1 MKSAL
6 LATASLVFL
15 LAACS
20 ETSDRADS
28 GEAEPV
34 PVVATAP
41 VYPMSPFAR
50 AEMQRINMAGV
61 SQLVDAPTAIPAA
74 EITPDPEPAAEAAA
88 AETATTPTPAPAAT
102 AAAARYNV
110 MMART
115 QVLLD
120 RAHFSPGVIDG
131 FNGQNVRK
139 AVMAY
144 QEARGITRTGR
155 VDDALLARLAADDP
169 AEAVVAYSITAAD
182 VAGPFADVP
191 SGDLEAMSRLERLSY
206 ETVEEALAEKF
217 HMDVDFLRTLNPGVD
232 FSRAG
237 QQILVANAGGDL
249 DVQVASIE
257 VDKPNRAVR
266 AYDAERRLIAFY
278 PASIGSSDAPAP
290 SGQFTI
296 DAVAFDPTYNYDPSR
311 LPTFGQRD
319 HGQLTIAAGPN
330 SPVGSVWIDLSA
342 DTYGIHGSPE
352 PNRIGRSESHGCI
365 RLTNWDAVELGRAVS
380 RGITVTFLEQSRS
393 A

>member
-6 LATASLVFL
+6 LASVSLVLL
-15 LAACS
+15 LAACGQY
-20 ETSDRADS
+20 TQQADS
-28 GEAEPV
+28 AEAQPV
-34 PVVATAP
+34 PVVAAAP
-41 VYPMSPFAR
+41 AYPMSLFTR
-50 AEMQRINMAGV
+50 AEMQRINTAGIA
-61 SQLVDAPTAIPAA
+61 QLVDAPTAIPAA
-74 EITPDPEPAAEAAA
+74 EIASDPETETSAQPAATPAAEPAA
-88 AETATTPTPAPAAT
+88 AT
-102 AAAARYNV
+102 ARYNV
-110 MMART
+110 LMARA

-131 FNGQNVRK
+131 LNGQNVRK

-144 QEARGITRTGR
+144 QEARGIARTGR
-155 VDDALLARLAADDP
+155 VDEALLTRLAADDP
-169 AEAVVAYSITAAD
+169 AEAVVAYAITAQD

-191 SGDLEAMSRLERLSY
+191 ANDLEAMSRLERLSY

-266 AYDAERRLIAFY
+266 AYDSEQRLIAFY
-278 PASIGSSDAPAP
+278 PASIGSRDAPAP

-296 DAVAFDPTYNYDPSR
+296 DAIAFDPTYNYDPSR
-311 LPTFGQRD
+311 LPTFGDRD

-352 PNRIGRSESHGCI
+352 PTRIGRSESHGCI
-365 RLTNWDAVELGRAVS
+365 RLTNWDAVELGRAVT
-380 RGITVTFLEQSRS
+380 RGITVRFLEHSRS